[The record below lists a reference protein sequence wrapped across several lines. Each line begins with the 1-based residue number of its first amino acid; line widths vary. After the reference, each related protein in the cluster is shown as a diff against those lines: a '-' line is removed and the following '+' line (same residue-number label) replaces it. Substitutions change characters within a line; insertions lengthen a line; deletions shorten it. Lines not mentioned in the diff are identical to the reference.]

1 MNLTPEQQELGRRNF
16 MRVLAGTPALA
27 ALAAATAVKGPVKG
41 GPVRLGVIGTGGQG
55 RVLLEQTDP
64 QFAEIVALADINP
77 LQLAKADE
85 SLAKTNHPPAKH
97 YADWKEMIQHEKLEA
112 VVIAAPLF
120 MHKDIAVGCME
131 AGLHVLSEK
140 MMAWDVESCQ
150 RIAEA
155 ARKNRRVYEVGH
167 QRFYNGVYQAAYE
180 GIVKG
185 GLLGE
190 LYHARLV
197 WHRNGNWRRHIELP
211 SPDYDASR
219 WGYPSYDHLINW
231 RLYKKYS
238 RGHMAELAS
247 HQVAIADWFF
257 GATATAAVGS
267 GGVYRFKDGREI
279 PDHTYVTLEYP
290 GGRSVVFTSI
300 ESNAFDNY
308 YEAYYGTKGTLILSG
323 EIDAFLFEEQGRG
336 TTAAAVPKATGLEV
350 AAKAG
355 PVGAASESRAND
367 AAGSGAGPGKASGG
381 GDRNLAYRHEV
392 SGFCAAVRTG
402 VPLKCGPERAL
413 GSARA
418 CISGF
423 EAVDTQKRIEIQS

>member
-16 MRVLAGTPALA
+16 MRVLAGAPAVA
-27 ALAAATAVKGPVKG
+27 ALAAAAAVKGPLRG
-41 GPVRLGVIGTGGQG
+41 GPVRLGFIGVGGQG

-64 QFAEIVALADINP
+64 QFAQIVAICDINP
-77 LQLAKADE
+77 LQLQKADE
-85 SLAKTNHPPAKH
+85 SLAKTKHPPAKH
-97 YADWKEMIQHEKLEA
+97 YSDWKQMLQQEKLEA
-112 VVIAAPLF
+112 VAIAAPLF
-120 MHKDIAVGCME
+120 MHAELAVGCME

-140 MMAWDVESCQ
+140 MMAWDVVSCE

-180 GIVKG
+180 GIVKA

-197 WHRNGNWRRHIELP
+197 WHRNGNWRRSIELP

-247 HQVAIADWFF
+247 HMVAITDWFF
-257 GATATAAVGS
+257 GATASGAVGS

-290 GGRSVVFTSI
+290 GGRTAVFTSI

-308 YEAYYGTKGTLILSG
+308 YEAYYGTKGTLILRG
-323 EIDAFLFEEQGRG
+323 EVEAYLFEEGSPDGGAR
-336 TTAAAVPKATGLEV
+336 ATGV
-350 AAKAG
+350 AVAPKTGPAG
-355 PVGAASESRAND
+355 SASESRAQD
-367 AAGSGAGPGKASGG
+367 AAGGGKGVGAASGG
-381 GDRNLAYRHEV
+381 GDRLAAYQYEID
-392 SGFCAAVRTG
+392 GFCGSIRTG
-402 VPLKCGPERAL
+402 APLKCGPERA
-413 GSARA
+413 SAAARA
-418 CISGF
+418 CIAGF
-423 EAVDTQKRIEIQS
+423 DAIEKKARIDIEV